1 MADKLGYLEFV
12 EDKTFSCWNM
22 NLSKIRGKKVLI
34 VDDILGSGAT
44 IRKIKEEVKK
54 WEPEELRTAICVVNE
69 QNWEKSNRSNYN
81 AEIEYIGKAV
91 RGWVVF
97 PWEMQTML
105 LLSRSMYKYE
115 STIRQALEDGKTVIE
130 DRSID
135 TIALYQA
142 ILIAQKNGGNPLEIA
157 EKIYSFAGSFRQLPQ
172 KTFLLYGNPDLAIS
186 RAEKRDGM
194 PYKPDEIKLLKTVDK
209 FYSIY
214 ADIHP
219 ERFIKLDIS
228 KEDSEQIVH
237 RMQNI
242 IEDKNLDERG

>member
-1 MADKLGYLEFV
+1 MKGKLLSLEGISGTG
-12 EDKTFSCWNM
+12 KTFYRKQLEKNISNKE
-22 NLSKIRGKKVLI
+22 N
-34 VDDILGSGAT
+34 ILF
-44 IRKIKEEVKK
+44 IKEIFNEAQEGLNKK
-54 WEPEELRTAICVVNE
+54 IFSALYHTEDRFFDMGVPLTE
-69 QNWEKSNRSNYN
+69 
-81 AEIEYIGKAV
+81 
-91 RGWVVF
+91 
-97 PWEMQTML
+97 TML

-172 KTFLLYGNPDLAIS
+172 KTFLLYGNSDLAIR

-194 PYKPDEIKLLKTVDK
+194 RYKPDEIKLLKTVDK

-228 KEDSEQIVH
+228 KADSEQIVR
-237 RMQNI
+237 RMQNV

>member
-1 MADKLGYLEFV
+1 MKGKLLSLEGISGTG
-12 EDKTFSCWNM
+12 KTFYRKQLEKNIG
-22 NLSKIRGKKVLI
+22 NKEN
-34 VDDILGSGAT
+34 ILF
-44 IRKIKEEVKK
+44 IKEIFNEAQEGLNKK
-54 WEPEELRTAICVVNE
+54 IFSALYHTEDRFFDMGVPLTE
-69 QNWEKSNRSNYN
+69 
-81 AEIEYIGKAV
+81 
-91 RGWVVF
+91 
-97 PWEMQTML
+97 TML

-214 ADIHP
+214 ADINP

-237 RMQNI
+237 KMQNV

>member
-1 MADKLGYLEFV
+1 MKGKLLSLEGISGTG
-12 EDKTFSCWNM
+12 KTFYRKQLEKNIG
-22 NLSKIRGKKVLI
+22 NKEN
-34 VDDILGSGAT
+34 ILF
-44 IRKIKEEVKK
+44 IKEIFNEAQDGLNKK
-54 WEPEELRTAICVVNE
+54 IFSALYHTEDRFFDMGVPLTE
-69 QNWEKSNRSNYN
+69 
-81 AEIEYIGKAV
+81 
-91 RGWVVF
+91 
-97 PWEMQTML
+97 TML